1 MASYGLVASESTT
14 QVISPTVVIPIE
26 YVTIQTQ
33 PSGVIASLPV
43 LRSEFDQGAAG
54 PLLQDYANNIELMMS
69 QPHVIAGQGSQT
81 LDANGLLADNVVFT
95 VQYIPSSGTTTAVT
109 AEAVVPTGLL
119 SEGGDPAIEAVLLP
133 QAEAIIAK
141 TYANLVAMAGG

>member
-1 MASYGLVASESTT
+1 MATYGLVASETT
-14 QVISPTVVIPIE
+14 VQVISPTVVVDIE

-43 LRSEFDQGAAG
+43 IRQEFNQGTAG

-81 LDANGLLADNVVFT
+81 LDSNGLLADNVVFT
-95 VQYIPSSGTTTAVT
+95 VQYVPAGGTASSVT
-109 AEAVVPTGLL
+109 AEAVVPTRLL
-119 SEGGDPAIEAVLLP
+119 SEGGDPAIEQVVLP
-133 QAEAIIAK
+133 QAEAIISGV
-141 TYANLVAMAGG
+141 YNNLVAMAGG

>member
-1 MASYGLVASESTT
+1 MASYGLIASETTT
-14 QVISPTVVIPIE
+14 QVLSPTVAIPIE

-43 LRSEFDQGAAG
+43 MRDEFDAGTAG
-54 PLLQDYANNIELMMS
+54 PLLQDYANNIEQMMK
-69 QPHVIAGQGSQT
+69 QQGVVAGQGSQT

-95 VQYIPSSGTTTAVT
+95 VQYVPPGGGATAVT

-119 SEGGDPAIEAVLLP
+119 SEGGDPQIESVALGK
-133 QAEAIIAK
+133 AEAIIAK
-141 TYANLVAMAGG
+141 VYNNLVAMAGG